1 MLLIKACCLAE
12 KRSRGEAEGGDGDVT
27 MEDTSSVKKQ
37 KTTPLKSD
45 DSIKLV
51 KEVLAREREIMTRS
65 SVLKGSKNFTHAIN
79 LARQL
84 VLGKDV
90 PPASR
95 SGGTQKSGNYSE
107 KGLIGEH

>member
-1 MLLIKACCLAE
+1 MSVSLAE

-27 MEDTSSVKKQ
+27 MEDTSSIKKQ
-37 KTTPLKSD
+37 KTTPLQSD
-45 DSIKLV
+45 DSIQLV

-65 SVLKGSKNFTHAIN
+65 SVLKGSKNFTNAIN

-90 PPASR
+90 PPAGR
-95 SGGTQKSGNYSE
+95 SSGTQKPGNYRH
-107 KGLIGEH
+107 GYIMRAH